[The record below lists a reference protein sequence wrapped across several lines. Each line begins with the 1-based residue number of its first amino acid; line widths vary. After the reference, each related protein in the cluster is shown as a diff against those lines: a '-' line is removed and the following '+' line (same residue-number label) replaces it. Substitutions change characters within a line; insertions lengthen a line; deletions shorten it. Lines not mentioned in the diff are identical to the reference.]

1 LNYIFDVDG
10 TLTPSRG
17 EMDPEF
23 KDWFS
28 KFQDKNNTYLV
39 TGSDKPKTVEQIGKQ
54 IYNKFIRCYNC
65 QGNEVWV
72 GDEQKK
78 KVNIQL
84 PAQMID
90 TLQTILNNSFFPL
103 RTGTHIESRSGL
115 VNFSIVG
122 RGANQDERKAYSIFD
137 RRIGERAALVR
148 YLNKHHPE
156 YHAAIAGETSIDI
169 IIKGKDKSQ
178 VLNDFKPDDQIT
190 FFGDNTKE
198 GGNDY
203 EIAQAV
209 KQHGGHVYHV
219 TNWKNT
225 FAVLRGIQYLK
236 GLQYKSSLI

>member
-1 LNYIFDVDG
+1 MNYIFDVDG

-39 TGSDKPKTVEQIGKQ
+39 TGSDKPKTVEQIGRQ

-78 KVNIQL
+78 KVNISL
-84 PAQMID
+84 PPQMIH
-90 TLQTILNNSFFPL
+90 ILETVLSNSVFPL
-103 RTGTHIESRSGL
+103 RTGQHIESRSGL
-115 VNFSIVG
+115 VNFSVVG
-122 RGANQDERKAYSIFD
+122 RGATKDERKGYTIFD
-137 RRIGERAALVR
+137 KRIGERAALAR
-148 YLNKHHPE
+148 YLNKHFPE
-156 YHAAIAGETSIDI
+156 YHASVAGETGIDI
-169 IIKGKDKSQ
+169 IVKGQDKSQ
-178 VLNDFKPDDQIT
+178 VLKDFQPDDKIT
-190 FFGDNTKE
+190 FFGDKTKE

-209 KQHGGHVYHV
+209 KKHGGHVYQV
-219 TNWKNT
+219 ADWQNT
-225 FAVLRGIQYLK
+225 FAILR
-236 GLQYKSSLI
+236 GLQYKNFLI